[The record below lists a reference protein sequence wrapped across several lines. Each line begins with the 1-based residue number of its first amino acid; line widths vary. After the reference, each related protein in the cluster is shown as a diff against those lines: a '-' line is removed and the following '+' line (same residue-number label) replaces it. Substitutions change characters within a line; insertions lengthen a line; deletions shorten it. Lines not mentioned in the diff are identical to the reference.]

1 MGPDYKRLLKYGK
14 TRRSEVLIQIGVQV
28 QAIQMVVVLDY
39 AEEIAGGGTMT
50 KQIQSILDEAV
61 KLPATE
67 KLVLVE
73 GILTS
78 LSLPDED
85 WNRAWSREGASRM
98 AEYKAGKVEAIDAD
112 EVFAELDAS
121 LQ

>member
-1 MGPDYKRLLKYGK
+1 
-14 TRRSEVLIQIGVQV
+14 
-28 QAIQMVVVLDY
+28 
-39 AEEIAGGGTMT
+39 MT

-78 LSLPDED
+78 LSTLDED
-85 WNRAWSREGASRM
+85 WNKAWSKEAHARM
-98 AEYKAGKVEAIDAD
+98 AEYKDGKVEAIDAD
-112 EVFAELDAS
+112 DVFAELEAS